1 MEYDRLNLF
10 DRQTAEKITAL
21 DDDGLW
27 EFLIGNEDRIKRFTV
42 EDPEMKLNP
51 ASGFLYAYPHG
62 VDWLKQHFMR
72 HLEEYRD
79 GVVYTL
85 IIDFCIGDEP
95 VSLDYL
101 ARSGFLD
108 NAESCDI
115 RTSEEI
121 MPPVDE
127 DSEPGQYRVCFHLLE
142 ENHVDKIIRAM
153 ETDPAKLPENALEDV
168 EKIRQMKE
176 FCLNN
181 PGFNVIYSYDI

>member
-10 DRQTAEKITAL
+10 DRQTAEMIMTL
-21 DDDGLW
+21 DDAGLW
-27 EFLIGNEDRIKRFTV
+27 DFLIGKEERIRHFTID
-42 EDPEMKLNP
+42 DPEMKLHP

-72 HLEEYRD
+72 NLEEYRE

-85 IIDFCIGDEP
+85 ILDFCIDDEP
-95 VSLDYL
+95 VRLDYL

-108 NAESCDI
+108 NAESCDV

-127 DSEPGQYRVCFHLLE
+127 DSEPGQYLVCFHLLE
-142 ENHVDKIIRAM
+142 ENHVENLIRTM
-153 ETDPAKLPENALEDV
+153 ETNAAKLTENTFEDI
-168 EKIRQMKE
+168 EKIRRMKYY
-176 FCLNN
+176 CLKN